1 MAVKKTAHDQTL
13 KRVSGAMEESHYTKQ
28 QILSA
33 EKYCRQRDLL
43 GALLEE
49 SKMYST
55 DEVERLIQKFMKGK
69 VD

>member
-1 MAVKKTAHDQTL
+1 MAIKKTVQDETIGHVPEKVRDP
-13 KRVSGAMEESHYTKQ
+13 RYTKQ

-49 SKMYST
+49 NKTYST
-55 DEVERLIQKFMKGK
+55 DEVERLVQKFLKGK